1 MQHPEPQI
9 LHLLQKLSHTT
20 YTPWVLQ
27 DATDMPKI
35 RAVFFFFLFIFIA
48 ILVKL
53 FFIQVAPSSNVSQ
66 SYLKYKQIY
75 PDRGTILD
83 RNQQPLALNRKT
95 YLVFAEP
102 KIIKDISTVTEKV
115 AKELSADQASIAARL
130 DPSLSWVKLAE
141 GVSQKTKKTI
151 EALKLRGVGFE
162 EQSQRYYPEASLS
175 AHLLGFVG
183 KGKAG
188 EPIGYFGVEGFYEQD
203 LAGLLGFVKSER
215 DLIGRP
221 ILIGDQEKI
230 DSENGRDLILTVD
243 KTVQNI
249 AKAKLKSGLE
259 SYQAKEGCVI
269 VANPYTLEMLALTCL
284 PDYDPNLY
292 YDSNDQT
299 FNNQSISSLYEPGS
313 TFKPLITAAGIEE
326 KAIKSDSK
334 FDEKG
339 PVTIGEYTIRTWNNK
354 YEGKISMTRILEK
367 SSNVGMVYI
376 GSKLG
381 KNNVKKYVEE
391 YGFGQK
397 TGIDLQGESAGY
409 IRDYWADIDYAT
421 VTFGQGIVVTPIQM
435 VRAFSAVINGGNLMR
450 PYIVKAMKTGLTTQE
465 VKPKLDKKILS
476 QKTSDIVKKMLV
488 STVEHGEYKWAIP
501 EGYHIG
507 GKTGTAQIAIG
518 GKYDASKTIASFI
531 GFAPAD
537 KPKFIA
543 LVVLKEPKS
552 SIYGSETA
560 APIFFEIAKELLYY
574 YNIPP
579 SN

>member
-1 MQHPEPQI
+1 
-9 LHLLQKLSHTT
+9 
-20 YTPWVLQ
+20 
-27 DATDMPKI
+27 
-35 RAVFFFFLFIFIA
+35 
-48 ILVKL
+48 
-53 FFIQVAPSSNVSQ
+53 
-66 SYLKYKQIY
+66 
-75 PDRGTILD
+75 
-83 RNQQPLALNRKT
+83 
-95 YLVFAEP
+95 
-102 KIIKDISTVTEKV
+102 
-115 AKELSADQASIAARL
+115 
-130 DPSLSWVKLAE
+130 
-141 GVSQKTKKTI
+141 
-151 EALKLRGVGFE
+151 
-162 EQSQRYYPEASLS
+162 
-175 AHLLGFVG
+175 
-183 KGKAG
+183 
-188 EPIGYFGVEGFYEQD
+188 
-203 LAGLLGFVKSER
+203 
-215 DLIGRP
+215 
-221 ILIGDQEKI
+221 
-230 DSENGRDLILTVD
+230 
-243 KTVQNI
+243 
-249 AKAKLKSGLE
+249 
-259 SYQAKEGCVI
+259 
-269 VANPYTLEMLALTCL
+269 
-284 PDYDPNLY
+284 
-292 YDSNDQT
+292 
-299 FNNQSISSLYEPGS
+299 
-313 TFKPLITAAGIEE
+313 
-326 KAIKSDSK
+326 
-334 FDEKG
+334 
-339 PVTIGEYTIRTWNNK
+339 
-354 YEGKISMTRILEK
+354 
-367 SSNVGMVYI
+367 MVYI
-376 GSKLG
+376 GSKRG
-381 KNNVKKYVEE
+381 KNNVKKYVDE

-397 TGIDLQGESAGY
+397 TVIDLQGESAGY

>member
-1 MQHPEPQI
+1 
-9 LHLLQKLSHTT
+9 
-20 YTPWVLQ
+20 
-27 DATDMPKI
+27 MPKI
-35 RAVFFFFLFIFIA
+35 RLVFFFFLFIFVA
-48 ILVKL
+48 IVVKL
-53 FFIQVAPSSNVSQ
+53 FFIQVAPSSNTSQ

-75 PDRGTILD
+75 PDRGMIMD
-83 RNQQPLALNRKT
+83 RNEHPLALNRKT

-102 KIIKDISTVTEKV
+102 KIINDISLVTDKV
-115 AKELSADQASIAARL
+115 AKELSVDEATIEARL
-130 DPSLSWVKLAE
+130 NPSLSWVKLAE
-141 GVSQKTKKTI
+141 GVSQKEKKSI
-151 EALKLRGVGFE
+151 EALKLRGIGFE

-188 EPIGYFGVEGFYEQD
+188 EPVGYFGVEGFYEQD
-203 LAGLLGFVKSER
+203 LAGLLGFVKSEK

-230 DSENGRDLILTVD
+230 DSENGRDLILTID
-243 KTVQNI
+243 RTVQDI
-249 AKAKLKSGLE
+249 AKAKLKSGME

-269 VANPYTLEMLALTCL
+269 IANPNTLELLALTCL
-284 PDYDPNLY
+284 PDYDPNAY
-292 YDSNDQT
+292 FESNDET

-326 KAIKSDSK
+326 KVIKADSK

-381 KNNVKKYVEE
+381 KQNIKKYVDEL
-391 YGFGQK
+391 GFGQK
-397 TGIDLQGESAGY
+397 TGIDLQGESASY
-409 IRDYWADIDYAT
+409 IRNYWADIDYAT

-435 VRAFSAVINGGNLMR
+435 VRAFSSVINGGNLMR
-450 PYIVKAMKTGLTTQE
+450 PYVVKAMKTGTSIQE
-465 VKPKLDKKILS
+465 VKPRLDKKIFS
-476 QKTSDIVKKMLV
+476 DKTSTIVKKMLV
-488 STVEHGEYKWAIP
+488 STVEHGEYKWAVP
-501 EGYHIG
+501 DGYHIG
-507 GKTGTAQIAIG
+507 GKTGTAQIAVS
-518 GKYDASKTIASFI
+518 GKYDASNTIASFI
-531 GFAPAD
+531 GFAPAE
-537 KPKFIA
+537 KPKFVA

-579 SN
+579 GF

>member
-1 MQHPEPQI
+1 
-9 LHLLQKLSHTT
+9 
-20 YTPWVLQ
+20 
-27 DATDMPKI
+27 MPKI
-35 RAVFFFFLFIFIA
+35 RVVFFFFLFIFIA
-48 ILVKL
+48 IVIRL
-53 FFIQVAPSSNVSQ
+53 FFIQVIPATNVSQ
-66 SYLKYKQIY
+66 SYLKYRQIF
-75 PDRGTILD
+75 PDRGIIFD
-83 RNQQPLALNRKT
+83 RNEQPIALNRKT

-102 KIIKDISTVTEKV
+102 KRIKDLSLVTEKV
-115 AKELSADQASIAARL
+115 AKELSVDEASIEARL
-130 DPSLSWVKLAE
+130 NPSLDWVKLAD
-141 GVSQKTKKTI
+141 GVSQKTKKSI
-151 EALKLRGVGFE
+151 ESLKLRGIGFE

-183 KGKAG
+183 KGKEG
-188 EPIGYFGVEGFYEQD
+188 EPVGYFGVEGFYEQD

-230 DSENGRDLILTVD
+230 DSEDGRDLVLTID
-243 KTVQNI
+243 KSVQAI
-249 AKAKLKSGLE
+249 AKAKLKSGMD

-269 VANPYTLEMLALTCL
+269 IANPNTLEILALTCL
-284 PDYDPNLY
+284 PDYDPNAY
-292 YDSNDQT
+292 YDSNDAT

-313 TFKPLITAAGIEE
+313 TFKPFITAAGIEQ
-326 KAIKSDSK
+326 KAIKPDSK

-339 PVTIGEYTIRTWNNK
+339 PVKIGEYTIQTWNNK
-354 YEGKISMTRILEK
+354 YEGKITMTRILEK

-381 KNNVKKYVEE
+381 KKNIIKYINEL
-391 YGFGQK
+391 GFGQK
-397 TGIDLQGESAGY
+397 TGIDLQGESSSY

-421 VTFGQGIVVTPIQM
+421 ATFGQGIVVTPIQM
-435 VRAFSAVINGGNLMR
+435 VRAFSSVINGGNLMR
-450 PYIVKAMKTGLTTQE
+450 PYIVKAIKDGLTTQE
-465 VKPKLDKKILS
+465 VKPKLDKKIFS
-476 QKTSDIVKKMLV
+476 EKTSQTVKKMLV

-507 GKTGTAQIAIG
+507 GKTGTAQIAVG

-543 LVVLKEPKS
+543 LVILKEPKS

-579 SN
+579 SF